1 MFATVSRF
9 CFNTVRSKFPQSSVW
24 RLLLL
29 HLPTTEWSECGES
42 VLEDRLHVERTSSMT
57 AELFTT
63 VRQQDV
69 STNVCLNSAK
79 ICQGFVR
86 ISTKLECDLKLCGCA
101 GSILVPKTHS
111 HPCPRTP
118 STILA
123 LSNPNVQ
130 LHQFA
135 VHLGRNDVPVL

>member
-9 CFNTVRSKFPQSSVW
+9 CFNTVRSRFPQSSVW
-24 RLLLL
+24 RLLL
-29 HLPTTEWSECGES
+29 HLSTTESSECGES

-69 STNVCLNSAK
+69 STNVCLNSTK

-86 ISTKLECDLKLCGCA
+86 ISTKLECDLKLPLWMCW
-101 GSILVPKTHS
+101 IHS
-111 HPCPRTP
+111 C
-118 STILA
+118 SENSLA
-123 LSNPNVQ
+123 PMSANAFNNTGLIESQCTAASVC
-130 LHQFA
+130 
-135 VHLGRNDVPVL
+135 RSS